1 MQVEPKRRVVIDET
15 LITTKLT
22 RLIDRHRRRH
32 WLRAGATMGRL
43 GARTLH
49 YRIAQSPIPS
59 RKLFVN
65 HGLLRRLIKGTI
77 PVCHVR

>member
-1 MQVEPKRRVVIDET
+1 MQVEPTRRVVIDET
-15 LITTKLT
+15 LMTTKLT

-49 YRIAQSPIPS
+49 CRIAQQLIFA
-59 RKLFVN
+59 RKVFIN
-65 HGLLRRLIKGTI
+65 HCLVRRLIKGTI